1 MVFKALR
8 LDEII
13 MIGSIEMERRT
24 VIQELNSSRK
34 EGK

>member
-1 MVFKALR
+1 MVFKVLR

-13 MIGSIEMERRT
+13 MIGPIEMERRT
-24 VIQELNSSRK
+24 VIQELNFSRK